1 MSSAYDHLSYA
12 GFDLSNDITSTSF
25 AQTASVNSDRV
36 GLLSA
41 PKSRI
46 SIVRDERDLGP
57 IRFDDPPG
65 PRKFALNLRSG
76 WRVGAALAS
85 LGALITLIVNIAIGA
100 WASSRKGLNSVGVL
114 VELFRGDCD
123 TAARLNTWS
132 HLAINIVSTLLLAGS
147 NYCMQCLVAPS
158 RSDINRAHARGA
170 WLDIGVP
177 SLRNLGWIGWWRKSL
192 WIILII
198 SSLPLHL
205 MFNSVFFTSIAT
217 HNYNVVFVTPN
228 FTQGAPFSTAS
239 GRNTGAF
246 QPPIWKEN
254 LTTVQQLVQDNRFE
268 RLENA
273 ECINAY
279 AVDLQTS
286 RRTLVV
292 VSSNASIHD
301 TRVHHRQRPSRLR
314 TPREMVYSSTRLQ
327 SVRLDVRNPGGQSAR
342 CEVRPVWQSSKVLH
356 LCQEI
361 PTHSRRVVAIRLA
374 TPIIA

>member
-1 MSSAYDHLSYA
+1 MSSAYNRLSYTRL
-12 GFDLSNDITSTSF
+12 DSSNDITQDPI
-25 AQTASVNSDRV
+25 ARTAEVNSDHV
-36 GLLSA
+36 GLLRI

-46 SIVRDERDLGP
+46 SKIQDDHDLGP
-57 IRFDDPPG
+57 IIFDEPPG
-65 PRKFALNLRSG
+65 PGRLKPNFHSG

-85 LGALITLIVNIAIGA
+85 AGALMTLIVNVAVGA

-123 TAARLNTWS
+123 TAASLNTWS
-132 HLAINIVSTLLLAGS
+132 HLAINIVSTLLLSGS

-158 RSDINRAHARGA
+158 RADINRAHARAA

-177 SLRNLGWIGWWRKSL
+177 SLRNVKWIGWWRRTL
-192 WIILII
+192 WILLVV

-217 HNYNVVFVTPN
+217 HNYNVVFATRN
-228 FTQGAPFSTAS
+228 FTRGAPFSTAN
-239 GRNTGAF
+239 GRNTRAF
-246 QPPIWKEN
+246 QPPIWKDN
-254 LTTVQQLVQDNRFE
+254 LTTVQQLAQDGRFE

-273 ECINAY
+273 DCINAY

-301 TRVHHRQRPSRLR
+301 TGSVLGSGNQEYILPERYVTFPQLWI
-314 TPREMVYSSTRLQ
+314 EMGKA
-327 SVRLDVRNPGGQSAR
+327 VRSL
-342 CEVRPVWQSSKVLH
+342 
-356 LCQEI
+356 
-361 PTHSRRVVAIRLA
+361 
-374 TPIIA
+374 